1 MFGIITKM
9 FIVLLG
15 SIVNTSNQTKCISLS
30 NRKCEIQSSLINL
43 HPNEYSQELHYHP
56 FTVKLDEC
64 VGGCNTLND
73 LYDKVCIPN
82 KTGDLN
88 IYVFDM
94 ITGKNESK
102 LLTKDISCQCKS
114 RFDQKNVIQIN
125 SGTTINVD
133 VSVINILYVKK
144 KNILNPATCSCEN
157 GKYSKS
163 TMDDSAITCDE
174 IIEAEAKSNNE
185 ET

>member
-15 SIVNTSNQTKCISLS
+15 SIVNASNQTKCISLS
-30 NRKCEIQSSLINL
+30 IQKCEIQSTLINL
-43 HPNEYSQELHYHP
+43 YRNEYSQELHYHP

-73 LYDKVCIPN
+73 LYNKVYIPN

-88 IYVFDM
+88 IYVFNM
-94 ITGKNESK
+94 ITGKNEPK
-102 LLTKDISCQCKS
+102 LLAKDISCQRKA

-125 SGTTINVD
+125 SGTMINVD

-144 KNILNPATCSCEN
+144 NYIFNPATCSCEN
-157 GKYSKS
+157 GKYLKS
-163 TMDDSAITCDE
+163 IMDDSAITCDE
-174 IIEAEAKSNNE
+174 IIDTEAKSNDE